1 MQKIDSETK
10 ITDIENKIL
19 STTNLLV
26 MIRKLKRRKTKFQ
39 MLMTWYKRQVAAE
52 IKLND
57 HIFYIKPTNDRSRE
71 AFR

>member
-1 MQKIDSETK
+1 
-10 ITDIENKIL
+10 
-19 STTNLLV
+19 
-26 MIRKLKRRKTKFQ
+26 

-57 HIFYIKPTNDRSRE
+57 HIFCIKPTNDRSRK

>member
-1 MQKIDSETK
+1 
-10 ITDIENKIL
+10 
-19 STTNLLV
+19 
-26 MIRKLKRRKTKFQ
+26 

-71 AFR
+71 AFRWKFLWGIYYLDKGENWIYFIFQPLPKAQ